1 VTGSVPART
10 PVLVGVGLVSQ
21 RENDPSLAREPLEL
35 MVSAAEAA
43 GADAGAPA
51 LLGHIDVVH
60 VPKGRWHYRDPGRAI
75 AQQVGSPGA
84 HSVLARVGVLQEQ
97 LVATACEGILAGEID
112 VALVVGGEA
121 GFRLLR
127 GRITGQE
134 VTDSQQETEAD
145 EAWRAKDLLMTE
157 AEMAGGLGRDAPP
170 YYAVLD
176 SAFRFQHQRDLDEHR
191 TDVAELYSRF
201 SQVAADNPHAWRRS
215 VTEAAEIRDA
225 SAKNAMIA
233 FPYTKLHTSDW
244 SVDQATAMLLCS
256 EDKADALGVPPDKRV
271 YPVVTAASNQMT
283 PVTERAALDRSPGA
297 EIASRVALGRA
308 GVSTSQLDFVELY
321 SCFPVAVLHHAEAL
335 GLDITRTPPTVSGGM
350 RFAGGPFNNYVLHT
364 TAQLAQRLRGK
375 PGSIGLVTSVSGVLT
390 KHAFTVWSASPPS
403 TPYAFLDVTD
413 EVDRMTGTKVLDSGY
428 TGAGTVAGYT
438 VVSAKGGPDTGVAVI
453 DTDTGDRA
461 LATTDDPLVVAEMTE
476 QEFTGHRV
484 HVADGRFIPQDTP
497 GGAQ

>member
-1 VTGSVPART
+1 M
-10 PVLVGVGLVSQ
+10 LVGVGLVSQ
-21 RENDPSLAREPLEL
+21 RENDPSVAREPLEL

-43 GADAGAPA
+43 GADCAAPA
-51 LLGHIDVVH
+51 LLREIDVVH

-75 AQQVGSPGA
+75 TQRVGSPGA

-97 LVATACEGILAGEID
+97 LVATACERILAGEVD

-127 GRITGQE
+127 ARITGQE

-176 SAFRFQHQRDLDEHR
+176 SAFRFQHKRDLDEHR

-201 SQVAADNPHAWRRS
+201 SAVAADNPNAWRRS
-215 VTEAAEIRDA
+215 VTEPADIRDA
-225 SAKNAMIA
+225 SAKNPMLA

-256 EDKADALGVPPDKRV
+256 EAKADALGVPRDKRV

-297 EIASRVALGRA
+297 EVAARVALERA
-308 GVSTSQLDFVELY
+308 GVSTSELDFVELY

-335 GLDITRTPPTVSGGM
+335 GLDATDSARTPTVSGGM

-364 TAQLAQRLRGK
+364 TAQLAERLRTR
-375 PGSIGLVTSVSGVLT
+375 PGSTGLVTSVSGVLT

-413 EVDRMTGTKVLDSGY
+413 EVARMTGTKVLDTGY

-438 VVSAKGGPDTGVAVI
+438 VTSAKGGPDTGVAVI

-476 QEFTGHRV
+476 QEFTGRRV
-484 HVADGRFIPQDTP
+484 HVADGRFIAQGSP